1 MRIAVFV
8 AAGLVVFTGFL
19 HAQADDDDE
28 DDTDYFPLVPTGN
41 SMRFGMRF
49 VGGPKVAFH
58 NVGGVPAILA
68 TPDLTVPGD
77 HTYNDGYVNLDTR
90 ADVNGHPYN
99 NGQTSTWQVNYA
111 SQITAAAEATATTPA
126 VDSSVSYHVYSAD
139 SLGTTI
145 KGRTSTAAGW
155 ELQVGR
161 SLGKIARKVNVSLI
175 GGVTFSGI
183 NAKRSDQVQ
192 AQLTTVIDTYSLSG
206 QDPPTA
212 PYTAPTQG
220 TRNLYDG
227 NGNPVLDAN
236 GVQKTTTVDTSIL
249 LAQNP
254 TRVIK
259 QTTDG
264 TPNGPPTTTQVDG
277 HWQIKG
283 SYFTFRAGPVFQ
295 VPVTERLKLSLG
307 FGAAVAF
314 VGSTFKID
322 EEIVQDDVT
331 APITY
336 VDEKTRS
343 VLLPAFYVDADA
355 EYWLTERTGLYFGAT
370 YQKSKSFEQTLADHS
385 ATVDL
390 GSTSGI
396 QSGFTLRF

>member
-322 EEIVQDDVT
+322 EEIIQDDVT
-331 APITY
+331 APVTY

-343 VLLPAFYVDADA
+343 VLLPAFYADADA
-355 EYWLTERTGLYFGAT
+355 EYWLTERTGLYLGAT
-370 YQKSKSFEQTLADHS
+370 YQKSKSFEQTLADHN